1 MAHLR
6 KAPRSR
12 QYQHRAAAAES
23 ARAEPNRK
31 HLAVHARQLAL
42 QPRVHIRRGHRRS
55 LLRRLEQARR
65 AALAHHVYRST
76 RLGAWVLISAA
87 WYNTCLIKQLERGL
101 VLTKAICG
109 FSSPG

>member
-1 MAHLR
+1 MGHLGE
-6 KAPRSR
+6 APRSR

-55 LLRRLEQARR
+55 FLRRLEQARR
-65 AALAHHVYRST
+65 TALAHHVYRST
-76 RLGAWVLISAA
+76 RLGAWVLISAD
-87 WYNTCLIKQLERGL
+87 WYETALRPARPLP
-101 VLTKAICG
+101 T
-109 FSSPG
+109 